1 MNRMDT
7 IYLYNEY
14 IKLYRIS
21 WCIILTGLYGVYN
34 GHYTLSIA
42 PFIVAFTSLN
52 HWRYPIQ
59 SYRRMIDL
67 ICVKS
72 AAIYKTY
79 LIQDAQYITIYK
91 SFFVCVALIYI
102 FGYYQYNYANNR
114 KVSLYAHLL
123 VHILSNIGC
132 IILYS
137 GNITTIF

>member
-1 MNRMDT
+1 MET

-14 IKLYRIS
+14 IHLYRIS
-21 WCIILTGLYGVYN
+21 WCLILTGLYGVYN
-34 GHYTLSIA
+34 SHYILTIA
-42 PFIVAFTSLN
+42 QFLIGFTSLN

-67 ICVKS
+67 VCVKS
-72 AAIYKTY
+72 MAFYKIYM
-79 LIQDAQYITIYK
+79 IQDAEYLTLYKTI
-91 SFFVCVALIYI
+91 FLCVSIIYL

-137 GNITTIF
+137 GNITTIL

>member
-1 MNRMDT
+1 MET

-14 IKLYRIS
+14 IHLYRIS
-21 WCIILTGLYGVYN
+21 WCILLTGLYGVYS
-34 GHYTLSIA
+34 GHYMLSITQ
-42 PFIVAFTSLN
+42 FLIGITSLN

-72 AAIYKTY
+72 MANYKTCM
-79 LIQDAQYITIYK
+79 IQDAEYITIYK
-91 SFFVCVALIYI
+91 SFFVCLVLIYI

-114 KVSLYAHLL
+114 RLSLYAHLL
-123 VHILSNIGC
+123 VHILGNIGC

-137 GNITTIF
+137 GNITTIL